1 MQKRNLNKA
10 ALQLYQNHTY
20 TQTRPQKFAAHPQNT
35 LLRGEHLWGT
45 ASACQKNFKRLKL

>member
-20 TQTRPQKFAAHPQNT
+20 TQIRPQKFAAHPQNT

-45 ASACQKNFKRLKL
+45 ASACQKNFKT